1 VDRDARGS
9 FPSRLYRVEDCCG
22 LTVAESDDEVV
33 GTITEVVEHIFGR
46 ATFRGERSR
55 YLGRLIGRQ
64 TFHGA
69 SPIPWRRFPAAI

>member
-9 FPSRLYRVEDCCG
+9 FPSRHYRVEDCCG
-22 LTVAESDDEVV
+22 LTVAESDDEV
-33 GTITEVVEHIFGR
+33 GTITEVVDNIFGR
-46 ATFRGERSR
+46 ATLHGERGR